1 MYNLTDRDYSILIEI
16 LDEFTSNCEVW
27 VFGSRQKGCA
37 KPYFDLDL
45 VLFGTIEQEKE
56 IQLREALMNSDMTI
70 KVDLLNWNNLSESFK
85 RVIEKEYSVIEKT
98 LK

>member
-1 MYNLTDRDYSILIEI
+1 MS
-16 LDEFTSNCEVW
+16 
-27 VFGSRQKGCA
+27 QKGCA
-37 KPYFDLDL
+37 KPYSDL
-45 VLFGTIEQEKE
+45 VLVGTIEPEKE

-85 RVIEKEYSVIEKT
+85 RIIEKEYSVIEKT